1 MKANLRPEVWQAA
14 KKGLLRLSGR
24 PVMEHAIRAAA
35 AMLAAFFLAGFR
47 VAGAVLPLPL
57 CLSAALG
64 LTASSFGAYVGGC
77 LGYLVFYPFH
87 AAEPMAAGLLVQA
100 ALCIFADQRPERDKW
115 FPVGCAVAFTAL
127 VGFLFLLEQRF
138 AANMVWRYI
147 LKVLVAGGG
156 TLCFRGVL
164 TEKNDLCRVIIIGCL
179 SAGLCAVK
187 IAGLPLGAVA
197 ACAMAAAA
205 VGSPMT
211 MTAAAIFGLALDLA
225 WQPGCATAVFVL
237 AAMVSRWGKRIL
249 RLGSW
254 LVCVLFGVL
263 LTQTDALLL
272 AGAVLGLAGAFLVPV
287 EVFGQKLPAV
297 PGADPR
303 LNAAAGLL
311 HQMGQ
316 CLQAVRSDRPDP
328 EMAAVFDQAAER
340 VCRVCGGWDKCWNE
354 NAAHTVEELER
365 AAPAMMARGR
375 ALRTD
380 LPESFAARC
389 SHVEGFLTAVNR
401 ELDDLSCRRQCRS
414 RIRESR
420 QILAGQYAVLAG
432 AMTRPK
438 QELNPKCRYRP
449 EVGFRSEEAPGQTV
463 SGDRGVTF
471 RVGKF
476 FYLILCDGMGTGPGA
491 QGEAGAA
498 IGILRTMLQAGAEPA
513 EALEVLNGIYIL
525 RDDGGFA
532 TVDLVCADL
541 MTAQVQLLKWGSA
554 PSYLKW
560 KNHLEKLGT
569 ATPPPGV
576 GTGEDDHPER
586 IGLSLSKGELLV
598 LLSDGVDA
606 GQSERFLRHYGG
618 QSPKE
623 LAVGLIGSQPQAED
637 DRTAVVLALR
647 PRKRG
652 V

>member
-14 KKGLLRLSGR
+14 KKQLLRLSGR
-24 PVMEHAIRAAA
+24 PVLEQAMRGLA
-35 AMLAAFFLAGFR
+35 AMTVGFFLAGFR
-47 VAGAVLPLPL
+47 AAGTVLPLPL

-64 LTASSFGAYVGGC
+64 LTVSSFGAYVGGC

-100 ALCIFADQRPERDKW
+100 ALCIFADQLTERDKW
-115 FPVGCAVAFTAL
+115 FSVGCAVVFTAL

-138 AANMVWRYI
+138 AAKMVWRYI
-147 LKVLVAGGG
+147 LRVLVAGGG
-156 TLCFRGVL
+156 TLCFRSVL
-164 TEKNDLCRVIIIGCL
+164 TEKNDLCRLILLGCL
-179 SAGLCAVK
+179 SAGLCAIKV
-187 IAGLPLGAVA
+187 AGLPLGAVA
-197 ACAMAAAA
+197 ACAVSAAA

-237 AAMVSRWGKRIL
+237 AAMVSRWGSRLL
-249 RLGSW
+249 RLGCW
-254 LVCVLFGVL
+254 LVCVLFGLL
-263 LTQTDALLL
+263 LTETEALLL
-272 AGAVLGLAGAFLVPV
+272 AAAVFGVGFSLFVPLAL
-287 EVFGQKLPAV
+287 FGQKLPAA

-303 LNAAAGLL
+303 VNAAAGLL

-316 CLQAVRSDRPDP
+316 CLSTNQADRPDP
-328 EMAAVFDQAAER
+328 EVAAVFDQAAER
-340 VCRVCGGWDKCWNE
+340 VCRVCGGWAKCWKE
-354 NAAHTVEELER
+354 NAAQTVEELES

-380 LPESFAARC
+380 LPERFVARC
-389 SHVEGFLTAVNR
+389 GHVEGFLTAVNR

-420 QILAGQYAVLAG
+420 HILAGQYTVLAK
-432 AMTRPK
+432 ALTRPR
-438 QELNPKCRYRP
+438 QDSSPKCRYRP

-463 SGDRGVTF
+463 SGDRGVSF

-541 MTAQVQLLKWGSA
+541 MTAQVQLFKWGAA

-560 KNHLEKLGT
+560 KNHMEKLGT
-569 ATPPPGV
+569 VTPPPGV
-576 GTGEDDHPER
+576 GAGEDDHPEQIR
-586 IGLSLSKGELLV
+586 LSLSKGELLV
-598 LLSDGVDA
+598 LLSDGA
-606 GQSERFLRHYGG
+606 ASEAAERFLRHYGG

-623 LAVGLIGSQPQAED
+623 LAIGLIGTQIQAED

-647 PRKRG
+647 PRKSRI
-652 V
+652 